1 MRSEIVGSPEAAASS
16 VLDAL
21 CRVEMTSREYQLE
34 LAEWLKDQIN
44 DRMDNDPHQSVE
56 SYTDVLR
63 AFMML
68 LYDDKRP
75 GNNV

>member
-1 MRSEIVGSPEAAASS
+1 MRTEIIGSPEAAAAS

-34 LAEWLKDQIN
+34 LAEWLKSQI
-44 DRMDNDPHQSVE
+44 DDC
-56 SYTDVLR
+56 TDKMNWNNEEAYAKVLR
-63 AFMML
+63 AFMVL

-75 GNNV
+75 GNGV